1 MFQLHPL
8 WLTVVVLF
16 ASSGLH
22 AARAGCD
29 TNCDLSSEA
38 IIVEQARALR
48 SQGATGLETAWAEWD
63 LCAQR
68 LAQIDRELAATAEPT
83 SKQTEARRSAAEIC
97 ERARR
102 RVDLVAGQRDAAASR
117 LYWHTDLA
125 EAKQA
130 AAESGRPILS
140 LRMLGKLTDEFS
152 CANSRFFRTA
162 LYANKEISDYLRDNF
177 VLHWQSVRP
186 VPRVTVDFGDGRKLE
201 RTITGN
207 SAHYV
212 LDATGRPIDALP
224 GLYGP
229 QAFRA
234 WLVRTKELADRLA
247 PISSDV
253 GRERLMT
260 EFHTH
265 RRLVLEETLRAD
277 LAAVA
282 PELLNDPSEAPRDDP
297 FEVQTDAK
305 HPTALKA
312 ATRAFSKSIAEVAL
326 VAPFAPS
333 GKVLNAQNEDF
344 WRAVA
349 GRHLDAAVLDES
361 SRALVSRELR
371 PQMKQPRA
379 TAPAAGKLSITKGRV
394 EDPLLRVVLNF
405 QDSMAL
411 DTVKNE
417 YTLHRQIHDWFAA
430 GQAPADVDALN
441 ERVYAELFLTPSS
454 DPWLGLAPGDVYT
467 ALDRG
472 GLTATQ
478 AAK

>member
-1 MFQLHPL
+1 MLRL
-8 WLTVVVLF
+8 SLLLLLLNEAAVAF
-16 ASSGLH
+16 ASGGYGGGCPNVETPEFSQLAAELRQRGPEGL
-22 AARAGCD
+22 
-29 TNCDLSSEA
+29 A
-38 IIVEQARALR
+38 IALR
-48 SQGATGLETAWAEWD
+48 QYGDAGDDAG
-63 LCAQR
+63 Q
-68 LAQIDRELAATAEPT
+68 
-83 SKQTEARRSAAEIC
+83 KKFRSL
-97 ERARR
+97 
-102 RVDLVAGQRDAAASR
+102 VDQVAGQRDASVSK
-117 LYWHTDLA
+117 LYWYTDF
-125 EAKQA
+125 EQAKLA
-130 AAESGRPILS
+130 AAETGRPILS

-162 LYANKEISDYLRDNF
+162 LYANQEISDYLRDNF

-212 LDATGRPIDALP
+212 LDAAGRPIDALP

-234 WLVRTKELADRLA
+234 WLVRTKEFADRLA
-247 PISSDV
+247 PISSDL

-265 RRLVLEETLRAD
+265 RRLVAEESLRAD

-282 PELLNDPSEAPRDDP
+282 PELLDASHDAASYASL
-297 FEVQTDAK
+297 EVQPVAK

-312 ATRAFSKSIAEVAL
+312 ASRAEAKSSGEVDL

-333 GKVLNAQNEDF
+333 GEVLNAQEENF

-349 GRHLDAAVLDES
+349 GRHLQAAVLDES
-361 SRALVSRELR
+361 SRALISREL
-371 PQMKQPRA
+371 PRSPAAQSVA
-379 TAPAAGKLSITKGRV
+379 TAPAAGKLSISKGRV

-405 QDSMAL
+405 QQSMAL

-417 YTLHRQIHDWFAA
+417 YTLHRQIHEWFAT
-430 GQAPADVDALN
+430 GQTPDDVDALN

-454 DPWLGLAPGDVYT
+454 DPWLGLAPEDVYT